1 MQGTLTKTDRPL
13 YDFLNNQIVGFEEI
27 AQGFL
32 DRTEVGLRLYSCH
45 VKENCKWWRLHVD
58 DFI

>member
-1 MQGTLTKTDRPL
+1 MQGTLTKNDRPL

-32 DRTEVGLRLYSCH
+32 DRTEAGLR
-45 VKENCKWWRLHVD
+45 
-58 DFI
+58 